1 MIDKGT
7 MLKLKCADLIAMDRA
22 GTWRDDGFHRY
33 MREHYMRAEYLF
45 FQNFNI
51 ARYNWWL

>member
-1 MIDKGT
+1 MDKGT

-33 MREHYMRAEYLF
+33 MRSHYMRAEYLCL
-45 FQNFNI
+45 QNFNI

>member
-1 MIDKGT
+1 MMDKGT

-22 GTWRDDGFHRY
+22 GTPRDDGYHKY

-45 FQNFNI
+45 FQNLNI
-51 ARYNWWL
+51 AHFNWWM

>member
-1 MIDKGT
+1 MDKGT

-22 GTWRDDGFHRY
+22 GTPRDDGYHRY

-45 FQNFNI
+45 FRNLNI
-51 ARYNWWL
+51 AHFNWWL

>member
-1 MIDKGT
+1 MDKGT

-33 MREHYMRAEYLF
+33 MRAEYLF

-51 ARYNWWL
+51 ARYNWWLR